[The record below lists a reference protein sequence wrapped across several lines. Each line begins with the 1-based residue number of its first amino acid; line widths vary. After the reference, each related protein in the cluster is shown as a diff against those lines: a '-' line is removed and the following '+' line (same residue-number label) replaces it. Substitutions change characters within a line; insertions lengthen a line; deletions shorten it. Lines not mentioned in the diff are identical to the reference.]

1 MRSIA
6 VLSGVLALAVLAEP
20 AKADPTTPN
29 TLFLVI
35 NWNGGFDTGGND
47 YEYSAYSTWESEGTL
62 LMFNLASIGGT
73 YPFIDLSF
81 AGLGEVDLSELE
93 YFVIG
98 SKTGSEHLI
107 LSGDGEGEGFVL
119 DDTLEGDI
127 EDNIRNLT
135 GDLADPGGSMF
146 LTPTEFGT
154 LVAPIDLFTGPDALF
169 DMTATV
175 GEGMDVIGF
184 TEGTRLGSIV
194 INADGSAT
202 FVPEPG
208 LAVLAVLGVATVIAR
223 RRRRAAA

>member
-1 MRSIA
+1 VRNIA
-6 VLSGVLALAVLAEP
+6 VLSGVLALALLAEP
-20 AKADPTTPN
+20 AKADPTSN

-35 NWNGGFDTGGND
+35 NWNGGFSTGNNEE
-47 YEYSAYSTWESEGTL
+47 YEYYSYQSEGTL

-73 YPFIDLSF
+73 FPFIDLSF

-93 YFVIG
+93 YFIIG
-98 SKTGSEHLI
+98 EVDGSEHLI
-107 LSGDGEGEGFVL
+107 LSGDGEGEGFLL
-119 DDTLEGDI
+119 DDTLEEGI
-127 EDNIRNLT
+127 EDNITNLE
-135 GDLADPGGSMF
+135 GDLANPGGAMF

-154 LVAPIDLFTGPDALF
+154 MVAPIDLFTGPDALF

-184 TEGTRLGSIV
+184 TEGQVVGFIV

-208 LAVLAVLGVATVIAR
+208 LTILALMGIAGTVIAR
-223 RRRRAAA
+223 RRRRVAA